1 MRGLNIL
8 SAFLGGAIVGAGA
21 ALLFAPEKGEDL
33 RGQIKH
39 LLKKYGVCKCTKGE
53 ELDTI
58 VDEIAAEIWKHDA
71 CQGLPRVYGQS
82 LNSNYLYMKANGK
95 IPQTIHTLAD
105 LTKRLVSLYV
115 ENVKFTAAEK
125 LTVVMSAGVL
135 LVVAVVLG
143 IFALAFLSGA

>member
-39 LLKKYGVCKCTKGE
+39 LLKKYGVCKCTKEE

-58 VDEIAAEIWKHDA
+58 VDEIAAEIKK
-71 CQGLPRVYGQS
+71 S
-82 LNSNYLYMKANGK
+82 
-95 IPQTIHTLAD
+95 
-105 LTKRLVSLYV
+105 
-115 ENVKFTAAEK
+115 
-125 LTVVMSAGVL
+125 
-135 LVVAVVLG
+135 
-143 IFALAFLSGA
+143 

>member
-39 LLKKYGVCKCTKGE
+39 LLKKYGVCKCYKEE

-58 VDEIAAEIWKHDA
+58 VDEIAAEIKK
-71 CQGLPRVYGQS
+71 S
-82 LNSNYLYMKANGK
+82 
-95 IPQTIHTLAD
+95 
-105 LTKRLVSLYV
+105 
-115 ENVKFTAAEK
+115 
-125 LTVVMSAGVL
+125 
-135 LVVAVVLG
+135 
-143 IFALAFLSGA
+143 